1 MIDGKKYVIPEPA
14 SVRNAS
20 QVQED
25 KVDVSGIHNKMR
37 SEENENIREVQQ
49 TE

>member
-14 SVRNAS
+14 SARNTS
-20 QVQED
+20 QVQENRID
-25 KVDVSGIHNKMR
+25 TSGIHNKMR